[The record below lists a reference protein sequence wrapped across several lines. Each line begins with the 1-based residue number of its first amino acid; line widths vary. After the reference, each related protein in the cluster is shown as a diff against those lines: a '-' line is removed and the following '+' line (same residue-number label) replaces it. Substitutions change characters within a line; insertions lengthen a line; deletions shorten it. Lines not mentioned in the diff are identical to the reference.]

1 MWMKKEDE
9 LVEEILEGN
18 KESFEILLQPY
29 RQGFLNMVY
38 RITGNLE
45 EAKEICQEALIRIYR
60 HLNTFKT
67 GRSFKSWVYRIVV
80 NATYDFLREKKKY
93 QDLIRQQRVPTA
105 RIIAGPEKQYLE
117 KEIKQR
123 IESILQALSPRE
135 KMIFHLRDEEGMT
148 VQETS
153 RILDCS
159 SSSVRT
165 HLSRA
170 RRKIRDKFKEDYGNR
185 EVIG

>member
-9 LVEEILEGN
+9 LVEQILEGN
-18 KESFEILLQPY
+18 QKSFEVLLQPY

-38 RITGNLE
+38 RMTGNLE

-60 HLNTFKT
+60 HLNTFKK
-67 GRSFKSWVYRIVV
+67 GKSFKSWVYRIVI
-80 NATYDFLREKKKY
+80 NATYDFLREKKKH
-93 QDLIRQQRVPTA
+93 QDLIRHQRHSTI
-105 RIIAGPEKQYLE
+105 RINHGPEKQYLD
-117 KEIKQR
+117 KEIRQR

-170 RRKIRDKFKEDYGNR
+170 RRKIRDQFKENYGNR